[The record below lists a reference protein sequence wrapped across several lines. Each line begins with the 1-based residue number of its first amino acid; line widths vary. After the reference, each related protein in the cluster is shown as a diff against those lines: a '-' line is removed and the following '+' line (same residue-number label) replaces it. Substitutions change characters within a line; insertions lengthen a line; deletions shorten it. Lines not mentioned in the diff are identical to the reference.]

1 MIVSDCELLQCQI
14 KSVFL
19 GEKGSN
25 LFLESLEKS
34 AQYFASFC
42 LSTKTLISK
51 IDQSLYP

>member
-1 MIVSDCELLQCQI
+1 MEAIFFYNHL
-14 KSVFL
+14 K
-19 GEKGSN
+19 
-25 LFLESLEKS
+25 KS